1 MIRRLQKCDGERVRE
16 IVKTIWEGDDYI
28 PHVFEKWVEDPSCHF
43 MGLWK
48 DGTLV
53 GIDNLRLLSDKVGW
67 MEGMRID
74 PALQGKGFG
83 KELGKQTLAIAKRI
97 GLERLYFATYFD
109 NTASIRMNE
118 AFGFNRIGVFTNLES
133 EIGDI
138 SDSSFAFNV
147 DSEIPEILDHVSED
161 WAFLPKE
168 IPDKAR
174 FLIQP
179 TRIHDGDNWAVL
191 SKNSKS
197 ESCVDIN
204 YISIVEERKAR
215 SFVHG
220 LKCYAQSKG
229 FERVHTMVRED
240 LDLEPFLYNGFKPF
254 ERVKDVFLYF
264 ADSLALEI

>member
-1 MIRRLQKCDGERVRE
+1 MIRHLQKCDEERVRE
-16 IVKTIWEGDDYI
+16 MVKTIWEGDDYI
-28 PHVFEKWVEDPSCHF
+28 PQIFEKWVEDPSCRF

-53 GIDNLRLLSDKVGW
+53 GINNLRLLSDKVGW

-74 PALQGKGFG
+74 PVFQGRGFG
-83 KELGKQTLAIAKRI
+83 KELGKETLAIAKRI

-133 EIGDI
+133 EVGNVLDY
-138 SDSSFAFNV
+138 SFSFNV
-147 DSEIPEILDHVSED
+147 DSDIPEILDHVSED
-161 WAFLPKE
+161 WTFLPKE
-168 IPDKAR
+168 ISDKAS

-179 TRIHDGDNWAVL
+179 AKIHDGNNWAVL
-191 SKNSKS
+191 SRNSKS
-197 ESCVDIN
+197 ESCIDIN
-204 YISIVEERKAR
+204 YISILEERKAR

-229 FERVHTMVRED
+229 FRRIHTMVREN
-240 LDLEPFLYNGFKPF
+240 LDLEPFLSNGFKPF
-254 ERVKDVFLYF
+254 ERIKDVFLYY
-264 ADSLALEI
+264 ADSSALNI